1 MKDMIK
7 SKWMIIFIVFV
18 LAMTYINSCCL
29 EQKNVSTGNTDIT
42 NYKQK

>member
-18 LAMTYINSCCL
+18 LVMTYINSCSI
-29 EQKNVSTGNTDIT
+29 EKQKNASTGNTDIMQL
-42 NYKQK
+42 NK

>member
-7 SKWMIIFIVFV
+7 SKWMIAFIVLMLV
-18 LAMTYINSCCL
+18 ITYINSCCL
-29 EQKNVSTGNTDIT
+29 EQKNVSTGNTDII